1 MPTKLVRPTNALG
14 TGLFASTGKP
24 FGGDNTAEFA
34 VKVFEYQ
41 GQFSVPVVEVTGAAD
56 TAPTFVNGGLPYG
69 QFRIVGAMIFEQAV
83 GLSNLGSQLASDGSS
98 GLTLT
103 LTFGESD
110 ATKNAQTNRPVI
122 VDSIQIS
129 ASVRQSAIVGVT
141 ISGKYT
147 DLPIQG

>member
-14 TGLFASTGKP
+14 DGLFASTGRP
-24 FGGDNTAEFA
+24 FGGDKAAEFA

-41 GQFSVPVVEVTGAAD
+41 GQFSVPVVEVTGANDA
-56 TAPTFVNGGLPYG
+56 APTFVNGGYPYG
-69 QFRIVGAMIFEQAV
+69 QFRIVGAMIFDMAV
-83 GLSNLGSQLASDGSS
+83 GLQNLGSQLATDGSS

-103 LTFGESD
+103 LNFEETGTD
-110 ATKNAQTNRPVI
+110 KNHQTNAPVI
-122 VDSIQIS
+122 IDSIQIS

-147 DLPIQG
+147 DLAIQG